1 MKTGDGSDKNNS
13 DKLRSDKLLTATVI
27 IATYNRPQ
35 DLELA
40 IDSVIRQTLPPEE
53 IIIVDDGNLV
63 DPPLRSRAMRAG
75 IRYIYLRKPPGQRG
89 LTRSRNLGVNH
100 ATSDLIFFLDDDVAL
115 FPDFMERS
123 IAIYQALPQ
132 VSGMGGGEVLTK
144 KNSPLAKLWF
154 FYDVMFCMTGFKKG
168 YFLPSC
174 FSTNM
179 GNPVLKTRL
188 APVEFLGGASFSF
201 RRNVFQSYRF
211 SEEFQGYG
219 LGEDKDFS
227 YRVSQNHI
235 LVSTPDARLHHYES
249 PVMRYQKYQK
259 AKAKVMSKY
268 GFLTRCNVKKRF
280 SGFWFCYAMAGY
292 LLKRSLIMAVS
303 FDTSEVQRVRGILA
317 GFKEILALRKAG
329 KDE

>member
-1 MKTGDGSDKNNS
+1 
-13 DKLRSDKLLTATVI
+13 
-27 IATYNRPQ
+27 
-35 DLELA
+35 
-40 IDSVIRQTLPPEE
+40 

-75 IRYIYLRKPPGQRG
+75 IRYIYLKKPPGQQG